1 MVKNKRVLMICIGIL
16 LAKITMGILNTG
28 ISDGK
33 KMAQHQSETTK
44 ETQK

>member
-1 MVKNKRVLMICIGIL
+1 MIKNKRVLMICIGIL

-33 KMAQHQSETTK
+33 KTVQHQSETAK
-44 ETQK
+44 EAQK